1 MPCVVIHAVIVAEDV
16 QVDPV
21 RRGRCGRRGDATT
34 ADTVPIAPCG
44 AVKRSVPHGPVAAD

>member
-21 RRGRCGRRGDATT
+21 RRGRCGWRGDATT